1 MEFDG
6 SKINKLYRQ
15 DTGLVFVFI
24 LFVWV
29 VLGFVLMSVARLA
42 VSDLIRN
49 VALVA
54 GVVAGIFVT
63 SSLVAV
69 LVHLKKNR
77 IALYSE
83 ELQNTVPSSLK

>member
-15 DTGLVFVFI
+15 DTGLIFVFI

-29 VLGFVLMSVARLA
+29 VLGFVLMNVSSLA
-42 VSDLIRN
+42 VNDVIRN

-54 GVVAGIFVT
+54 GVVAGFFVT
-63 SSLVAV
+63 SALVAV
-69 LVHLKKNR
+69 LVHLQKNR
-77 IALYSE
+77 ISLYSE
-83 ELQNTVPSSLK
+83 ELQNTTRA

>member
-15 DTGLVFVFI
+15 DTGLIFVFI

-29 VLGFVLMSVARLA
+29 VLGFVLMNVSSLA
-42 VSDLIRN
+42 VNDVIRN

-54 GVVAGIFVT
+54 GAVAGFFVT
-63 SSLVAV
+63 SALVAV

-77 IALYSE
+77 ITLYSE
-83 ELQNTVPSSLK
+83 ELQNTTTRA